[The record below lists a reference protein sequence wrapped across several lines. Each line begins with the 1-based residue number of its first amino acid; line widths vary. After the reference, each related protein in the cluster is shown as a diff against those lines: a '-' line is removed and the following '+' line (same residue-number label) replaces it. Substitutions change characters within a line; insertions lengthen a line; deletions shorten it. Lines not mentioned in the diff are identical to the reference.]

1 MTMQY
6 QNRLYVLLHP
16 TTALIGSQL
25 TPEQLAR
32 HYTVGPTRHY
42 RGKVV
47 FAEVDGSFRN
57 PYFRIDEAVAS
68 GSLAENEVL
77 RAENS
82 RLNAALVRISAIRRS
97 VSVAADSVNYA
108 LEIADKALAEK
119 PAPEI
124 EHD

>member
-1 MTMQY
+1 MSDNRPITEIVALCDSYTMLEA
-6 QNRLYVLLHP
+6 QNERLRADML
-16 TTALIGSQL
+16 
-25 TPEQLAR
+25 E
-32 HYTVGPTRHY
+32 
-42 RGKVV
+42 
-47 FAEVDGSFRN
+47 
-57 PYFRIDEAVAS
+57 
-68 GSLAENEVL
+68 AENEVL